1 MLRAGV
7 LSVQQTNLVDT
18 PPWVGLDNFRH
29 VLDDPLL
36 WTAVKNTL
44 WFTFL
49 ALVFGYPIP
58 LMLAVLMNE
67 LRRGRGLYS
76 ASPTCRS

>member
-1 MLRAGV
+1 M
-7 LSVQQTNLVDT
+7 
-18 PPWVGLDNFRH
+18 
-29 VLDDPLL
+29 LDDPLL

-58 LMLAVLMNE
+58 LILAVLMNE
-67 LRRGRGLYS
+67 AARGGASS
-76 ASPTCRS
+76 ARSPTCRW